1 MKKTAFSLALGTLSL
16 GLSAP
21 LAAQDIEMGEVE
33 GEIALERVETHEAMD
48 EAAVIEMM
56 STLFQAE
63 PLTAE
68 QETRLPAATAVVATM
83 LPEGF
88 YGEMMGGVMEKTMRP
103 MMAMFTNPDFIVTNR
118 LALDEET
125 IADLSDAEK
134 QELAG
139 MLDPAWDRRAEA
151 IVEVITANMEGAFAA
166 VEPPI
171 RTGLAKAYAVR
182 FDQKQLADIAAFF
195 ATPTGGEFARES
207 MALFAD
213 PQVLGAA
220 MHAMPQMLGAFS
232 DMETTMVKGMESL
245 PAERDYADLSSA
257 ERARMA
263 GLLGVEID
271 ALSDLVVPKGAEEES
286 EAE

>member
-21 LAAQDIEMGEVE
+21 LAAQDIEIGKVE
-33 GEIALERVETHEAMD
+33 GEVALEPAEAGGAMD

-63 PLTAE
+63 PLTPE
-68 QETRLPAATAVVATM
+68 QKVRLPAATAVVATM

-88 YGEMMGGVMEKTMRP
+88 YGEMMAGVMEKTMRP
-103 MMAMFTNPDFIVTNR
+103 MMAMFANPDFIVADR
-118 LALDEET
+118 LALDEEA

-166 VEPPI
+166 VEPPV
-171 RTGLAKAYAVR
+171 RDGLAKAYAVR
-182 FDQKQLADIAAFF
+182 FDQAQLADIATFF
-195 ATPTGGEFARES
+195 ATPTGGDFARES

-220 MHAMPQMLGAFS
+220 MRAMPQMLGAFS
-232 DMETTMVKGMESL
+232 DMETTMAEAMESL

-271 ALSDLVVPKGAEEES
+271 ALSDLVVPHDVEDES
-286 EAE
+286 EVE